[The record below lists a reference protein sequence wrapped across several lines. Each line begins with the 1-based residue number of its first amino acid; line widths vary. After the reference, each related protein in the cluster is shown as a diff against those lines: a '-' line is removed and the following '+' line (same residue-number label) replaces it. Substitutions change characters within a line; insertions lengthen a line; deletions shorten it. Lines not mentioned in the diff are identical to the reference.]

1 MKKVGGAPARTVGGA
16 TCVSRRTHSS
26 ATGNGSGT
34 PGTTAVTA
42 AAGGAKR
49 PSTVHIPND
58 YSNISL
64 IKENQ
69 KNENN
74 LKAIGV
80 L

>member
-1 MKKVGGAPARTVGGA
+1 
-16 TCVSRRTHSS
+16 VSRRTHSS

-58 YSNISL
+58 YSNTSSRI

-69 KNENN
+69 KNENENN